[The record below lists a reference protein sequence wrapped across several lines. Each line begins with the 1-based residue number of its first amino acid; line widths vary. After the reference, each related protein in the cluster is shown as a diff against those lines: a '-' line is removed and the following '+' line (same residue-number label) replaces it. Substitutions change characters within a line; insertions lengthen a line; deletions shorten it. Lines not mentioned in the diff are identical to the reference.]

1 MTEQQTQQ
9 MIKDINELTPENKKL
24 LIDYVTKL
32 TEQAKEKEKRT

>member
-9 MIKDINELTPENKKL
+9 MIKDINELTPENKQL

-32 TEQAKEKEKRT
+32 TEQAKEKEQRK